1 MGLVAL
7 LHVAIVAAWTVLAG
21 GADNQTTDAQPRSSV
36 VMRNRSNAVV
46 RVLGWV
52 ICVGI
57 AAAVLADSSVG
68 GTQFSVARFPETV
81 FGPNGLAD
89 AEFTPP
95 LDD

>member
-7 LHVAIVAAWTVLAG
+7 LHAAIAAAWTVLAG

-36 VMRNRSNAVV
+36 VVRKRSHPAV

-52 ICVGI
+52 ILVGV
-57 AAAVLADSSVG
+57 AAAVLADSSTG
-68 GTQFSVARFPETV
+68 STQFSVTRFIETA